1 MTTLVRLNSDLINRI
16 RAVFINSAETIKKI
30 GGVEIVDQ
38 DILPG
43 ILVTCGT
50 GVGSNLWFK
59 LDDVFVPLEEYEL
72 SNPDLGNKVIAV
84 TLGKLIHQR
93 LGLESGIS
101 DLLSGF
107 SIWTSFESP
116 FGVEIKYHRDLDG
129 QVLMVQEI
137 GKPNHPIYALEE
149 AVNTDLSISP
159 ESITSSSILEN
170 RLWHILG
177 DYILADRVDGKLIS
191 LGEPV
196 GNTEET
202 QGESV

>member
-16 RAVFINSAETIKKI
+16 RAVFINSAETIKKV

-38 DILPG
+38 DALPG